1 MEAKDRME
9 FFLDVDGVILD
20 LETAL
25 VDFLRRHYLPDLP
38 ADYQPRNWALTE
50 EFGKLNIR
58 EAWDGFVGS
67 EFFSSMPPLVST
79 ETFNRLSSS
88 YPVYLITN
96 LTEAQRRSRL
106 DNLRLHSLAF
116 RELHMAGFFTFGLTN
131 YPTKAEAIRRL
142 RRADAKVIFLDDHPK
157 NCRDILENV
166 VDAEAYLM
174 TRPHNQDLAD
184 EGWTRVTDWDDFLS
198 RVRVG

>member
-1 MEAKDRME
+1 MEIMERLE

-38 ADYQPRNWALTE
+38 VGYQPRNWALTE
-50 EFGKLNIR
+50 EFGDLNIR

-67 EFFSSMPPLVST
+67 TDFSSMPPLVST

-96 LTEAQRRSRL
+96 LTEAQRLSRL
-106 DNLRLHSLAF
+106 ENLRLHGLTFQA
-116 RELHMAGFFTFGLTN
+116 LHMAGFFTFGLPD
-131 YPTKAEAIRRL
+131 YPTKAETIRRL
-142 RRADAKVIFLDDHPK
+142 RQADAKAVFLDDHPK
-157 NCRDILENV
+157 NCLDILENV
-166 VDAEAYLM
+166 PDSAVYLM
-174 TRPHNQDLAD
+174 SRPHNEAIKD
-184 EGWTRVTDWDDFLS
+184 EGWTRVADWDDFLQ
-198 RVRVG
+198 RVFGA